1 MQFVQE
7 VRFCTNN
14 LGYIIMHICCFHLEG
29 SNGDQASVSKLLASD
44 MNYIAGK
51 TEDHQADE
59 VDFAGVQNFYSKI
72 PTTFRDPSSAPLRKL
87 SVDLIKTYKHINEVD
102 LKLGVLKAQND
113 TTFTLGLA

>member
-1 MQFVQE
+1 
-7 VRFCTNN
+7 
-14 LGYIIMHICCFHLEG
+14 MHICCFHLEG

>member
-1 MQFVQE
+1 M
-7 VRFCTNN
+7 
-14 LGYIIMHICCFHLEG
+14 
-29 SNGDQASVSKLLASD
+29 SKLLASD

-102 LKLGVLKAQND
+102 LKLGSLKHAMAKSHYIQA
-113 TTFTLGLA
+113 TCTYSSAPVRL